1 MTTVPSTGPTDG
13 SEWSDLR
20 PQHPAYVIYTS
31 GSTGTPKGVVVSH
44 TGVPSL
50 LASQQAELGVDAGS
64 RVLQFASLSFDA
76 AWWELCMTLL
86 SGATLVLSSRKLLG
100 DELVE
105 TLARHEIT
113 HMTVPPVALA
123 GVSPDGLRALE
134 CVVVAGEACP
144 VDVVGAWSRGR
155 RMINAYGPT
164 ETTVC
169 ATMSGPLT
177 GGVPPIGTPLIN
189 TRVYVLDD
197 SLRPVPVGVVGE
209 LYVAGAGLA
218 RGYLNRPGLTATRFV
233 ACPYEGDRMYRT
245 GDLVMWTEDGE
256 LEFAG
261 RADDQVKLRG
271 FRIELGEVE
280 AALARHDAVTHAVAV
295 VRDNQLVAYVT
306 GTPDPV
312 VLRESLAAGLP
323 DYMVPSAIVPLD
335 AIPLTPNGKLDRAAL
350 PAPGFASTGGRAP
363 SSPRE
368 AMLVEVF
375 AEILGAPQV
384 GVDDDFFDLG
394 GDSITAVQLVS
405 RARKAGVEFGGVRE
419 VFRSPTVAGLA
430 LAAAEAQAT
439 ERVEDDGVG
448 SVPALPMVRWL
459 RERGDQ
465 AEGFNQHVFLQVP
478 ADLNADDVVAAVQLV
493 LDRHDALRMRL
504 IDDWQVEIAPPG
516 SVEAR
521 TCVRVG
527 TDTTADARRAVAELD
542 PWSGVMAR
550 FVLFEPG
557 RLLVVLHHLVVDGVS
572 WRILL
577 PDLQQAV
584 ETGEL
589 DPVGTSLRRW
599 ATLLGA
605 EYRRSELPLWKS
617 IVEGGHPEVALDPD
631 RDTTATAGSV
641 ELTLPASVTE
651 QVLTRL
657 PSLFRGRINDVLL
670 TAFAIAVDRW
680 RPHGD
685 GVLVEVEGHGRETG
699 AVDAPDVDLSRT
711 VGWFTS
717 VYPVRLRPGTTDLA
731 DGPALGRAIS
741 RVKEQLRALPD
752 NGIGYSILRY
762 LDPDSVLAES
772 PRPWLGFNYLGRF
785 RAPGQQDWAP
795 AADDIVV
802 PAGGVL
808 PLPHA
813 IAVNAM
819 AHERPG
825 GPELTAHW
833 SFASALFTEAEVR
846 ELGELWFAALTAL
859 VERAEAGGPTPSDV
873 LAPVGQD
880 TIDRLE
886 LRYGPIT
893 DVLPLAPLQQG
904 LLFHVLD
911 GTVAS
916 DTYRVQVVLELAGP
930 VDAAR
935 LRAAAEALV
944 RRHPQ
949 LVAAFHHDDVPV
961 QVFPRD
967 VVLPW
972 RESDDLDAVLAEE
985 LAHPLDPANPP
996 MFRAALVRMG
1006 PELHRLVLTY
1016 HHILVDGWSTPIM
1029 VSELFGLYAGTELP
1043 AATPYRDYLEWLR
1056 DQDREAAGE
1065 SWRQALAG
1073 IEQPTRIAPAART
1086 DEGTGVLAVE
1096 LSEEDTERLTVQ
1108 ARKHGLTLN
1117 SVVQAAW
1124 GLLLGTLTGTS
1135 DVVFGTTVAGRPPEV
1150 AGSETMV
1157 GLFINSLPLRVRAR
1171 GSLLDVVTDVRDQL
1185 SGLLSRQ
1192 PLGLLD
1198 IQRLVGVG
1206 ELFDTITVFENY
1218 PIDDGALDHPGS
1230 GLIIRLAGGK
1240 GGDNTHYP
1248 LNLLAQPGDR
1258 LRLRLGYQ
1266 CGVFGADAVEVIGQ
1280 RLLRVLRTI
1289 AADLATPVH
1298 RLDVL
1303 SAEER
1308 AGLLADAGASTV
1320 STLPELF
1327 GAQVAKTPD
1336 NTAVIFEDTALTY
1349 RELNARANQVAHHLI
1364 GLGAGPESLVA
1375 LRLPRSIDFVVALL
1389 GVGKA
1394 GAAYLPVDP
1403 DYPADRIEF
1412 LLADAAPQ
1420 VVLAELPSSGPT
1432 TDPVVDLRPEH
1443 PAYVIYTSGSTGTP
1457 KGVVVSHTGVA
1468 ALVADHIERCAVTPE
1483 SRVLQCVSPSFDV
1496 AFCEV
1501 VMALLSGAALVVA
1514 PAGRVV
1520 PGEPLA
1526 RLIADYDVTHIV
1538 MPAAM
1543 LATLPED
1550 RAGSVRT
1557 VLVGG
1562 EQIAPETLAR
1572 WAPGRRLINVYGP
1585 TETTVAATASRPV
1598 TDLTAVPPIGSPL
1611 LGTRVFVLDGLLRP
1625 VPAGVAGELYI
1636 AGAGVARGY
1645 LNRPALTAERF
1656 VASPFGGRMYR
1667 TGDLVRWT
1675 GGELEFVGR
1684 ADEQVKI
1691 RGFRVEPGEI
1701 EAVLAQQAAVS
1712 RAAVIARG
1720 DRLVAYVVPAG
1731 DRRPDPV
1738 VLRDA
1743 VAQRLP
1749 DHLVPAA
1756 VIVLDALPL
1765 TPNGKLDRDALPDP
1779 EFTIGGRKPRTPQE
1793 ELVAGMFADLLGL
1806 PEKGSTTA
1814 SSTSA
1819 GTRCWRPAWSAGS
1832 GPCWAWR
1839 SRCRPCSRRRP
1850 WRACAHWWTPAV
1862 WPGVRWNGRLG
1873 PSGSRCRS
1881 RSSGCGFSTAWKDR
1895 TRSTTCRWRSA
1906 CLLAWTSAHY
1916 APRWPTWWRGTRVC
1930 GPLSTNMT
1938 AHRAR
1943 PCSRQ
1948 LRRSSITSTWT
1959 PPDWTRHCTPRR
1971 RTGSPWA
1978 PRSPCGHGC
1987 SAPVRST
1994 CCCCC
1999 CTTSRATPGRSVH
2012 CGGTWSRPTGH
2023 GTTAVRRCGRS
2034 CRCSTPTTRC
2044 GNGNCRS
2051 RTS

>member
-1 MTTVPSTGPTDG
+1 M
-13 SEWSDLR
+13 
-20 PQHPAYVIYTS
+20 
-31 GSTGTPKGVVVSH
+31 
-44 TGVPSL
+44 
-50 LASQQAELGVDAGS
+50 
-64 RVLQFASLSFDA
+64 
-76 AWWELCMTLL
+76 
-86 SGATLVLSSRKLLG
+86 
-100 DELVE
+100 
-105 TLARHEIT
+105 
-113 HMTVPPVALA
+113 
-123 GVSPDGLRALE
+123 
-134 CVVVAGEACP
+134 
-144 VDVVGAWSRGR
+144 
-155 RMINAYGPT
+155 
-164 ETTVC
+164 
-169 ATMSGPLT
+169 
-177 GGVPPIGTPLIN
+177 
-189 TRVYVLDD
+189 
-197 SLRPVPVGVVGE
+197 
-209 LYVAGAGLA
+209 
-218 RGYLNRPGLTATRFV
+218 
-233 ACPYEGDRMYRT
+233 
-245 GDLVMWTEDGE
+245 
-256 LEFAG
+256 
-261 RADDQVKLRG
+261 
-271 FRIELGEVE
+271 
-280 AALARHDAVTHAVAV
+280 
-295 VRDNQLVAYVT
+295 
-306 GTPDPV
+306 
-312 VLRESLAAGLP
+312 
-323 DYMVPSAIVPLD
+323 
-335 AIPLTPNGKLDRAAL
+335 
-350 PAPGFASTGGRAP
+350 
-363 SSPRE
+363 
-368 AMLVEVF
+368 
-375 AEILGAPQV
+375 
-384 GVDDDFFDLG
+384 
-394 GDSITAVQLVS
+394 
-405 RARKAGVEFGGVRE
+405 
-419 VFRSPTVAGLA
+419 
-430 LAAAEAQAT
+430 
-439 ERVEDDGVG
+439 
-448 SVPALPMVRWL
+448 
-459 RERGDQ
+459 
-465 AEGFNQHVFLQVP
+465 
-478 ADLNADDVVAAVQLV
+478 
-493 LDRHDALRMRL
+493 
-504 IDDWQVEIAPPG
+504 
-516 SVEAR
+516 
-521 TCVRVG
+521 
-527 TDTTADARRAVAELD
+527 
-542 PWSGVMAR
+542 
-550 FVLFEPG
+550 
-557 RLLVVLHHLVVDGVS
+557 
-572 WRILL
+572 
-577 PDLQQAV
+577 
-584 ETGEL
+584 
-589 DPVGTSLRRW
+589 
-599 ATLLGA
+599 
-605 EYRRSELPLWKS
+605 
-617 IVEGGHPEVALDPD
+617 
-631 RDTTATAGSV
+631 
-641 ELTLPASVTE
+641 
-651 QVLTRL
+651 
-657 PSLFRGRINDVLL
+657 
-670 TAFAIAVDRW
+670 
-680 RPHGD
+680 
-685 GVLVEVEGHGRETG
+685 
-699 AVDAPDVDLSRT
+699 
-711 VGWFTS
+711 
-717 VYPVRLRPGTTDLA
+717 
-731 DGPALGRAIS
+731 
-741 RVKEQLRALPD
+741 
-752 NGIGYSILRY
+752 
-762 LDPDSVLAES
+762 
-772 PRPWLGFNYLGRF
+772 
-785 RAPGQQDWAP
+785 
-795 AADDIVV
+795 
-802 PAGGVL
+802 
-808 PLPHA
+808 
-813 IAVNAM
+813 
-819 AHERPG
+819 
-825 GPELTAHW
+825 
-833 SFASALFTEAEVR
+833 FTEAEVR

-1806 PEKGSTTA
+1806 PETGIDDSFFDLGGHSLLATRLVSRIRSVLGVEISVQAVFEAPTVAGLCALVDTGGVARRALERATRPERIPLSFAQQRLWFLDRLEGPNPVYNLPLAVRVPAGLDVGALRAALADVVARHESLRTVVDEHDGTPCQTVLPTATPQLDHIHVDAAGLDAALHAAAAHRFALGTEIPVRAWVFSTGEEHVLLLLLHHIAGDAWSIGPLWRDLVAAYGARHDGRAPVWAELPVQYADYALWQRELPIADQLRYWDEELAGLPEEITLPLDRPRPAMASYRGAALSFQICPDVQRKLLSVGRRANASLFMVLQAGVAALLTRMGAGTDIPIGAPIAGRTDDALDDLVGFFVNTLVLRTDTSGDPTFDELLDRVRDTDLAAYSHQDVPFEYVVEMLNPARSLAHQPLFQVLMTVQNTESPRMELGGVEVTAVLPEHDTAKFDLSFSFRETPQGIAAQVEYALDLFDHDTVRQLTDRLSTFLEAVADDPHQRLGEIDVLRDHERRQLLEKWNDTTRPVAAPTVLELFSAQVQRTPDVPAVVFEDTELTYRELDAKANQVANQLIGWGVGAQDVVAVVLPRSADLSAALLGVLKSGAAYLPIDPDHPMARIGFVLADTRPAAVITTPENPALRGVAGRRLAMDRIDHLPAHDPGIAVRPGDLAYVIYTSGSTGTPKGVMIPHRAFANFLHGMRERNFLDVGDRLLAVTTA
-1814 SSTSA
+1814 GFDMAVFELYAPLVTGATIVLA
-1819 GTRCWRPAWSAGS
+1819 GKDVVRDAAKLPEVMSRNGITVLQATPSLWHAVLSESDADLRHLRALVGAEPLPVDVARLLRERTRRSPTCTGPPRP
-1832 GPCWAWR
+1832 PCG
-1839 SRCRPCSRRRP
+1839 RRP
-1850 WRACAHWWTPAV
+1850 
-1862 WPGVRWNGRLG
+1862 
-1873 PSGSRCRS
+1873 
-1881 RSSGCGFSTAWKDR
+1881 
-1895 TRSTTCRWRSA
+1895 
-1906 CLLAWTSAHY
+1906 
-1916 APRWPTWWRGTRVC
+1916 PT
-1930 GPLSTNMT
+1930 
-1938 AHRAR
+1938 
-1943 PCSRQ
+1943 
-1948 LRRSSITSTWT
+1948 
-1959 PPDWTRHCTPRR
+1959 
-1971 RTGSPWA
+1971 
-1978 PRSPCGHGC
+1978 
-1987 SAPVRST
+1987 
-1994 CCCCC
+1994 
-1999 CTTSRATPGRSVH
+1999 
-2012 CGGTWSRPTGH
+2012 
-2023 GTTAVRRCGRS
+2023 
-2034 CRCSTPTTRC
+2034 
-2044 GNGNCRS
+2044 
-2051 RTS
+2051 